1 MTAAIIAP
9 ASIAA
14 RCQDTSLPNLNPPS
28 MAGVSAATSR
38 SGRHGPCSSAGMV
51 ARLTGA
57 KFTSPASD
65 PARSPHPGMNVRTSL
80 NAAKSIP

>member
-1 MTAAIIAP
+1 
-9 ASIAA
+9 
-14 RCQDTSLPNLNPPS
+14 
-28 MAGVSAATSR
+28 
-38 SGRHGPCSSAGMV
+38 MV

-57 KFTSPASD
+57 KLTSPASG